1 MYTVY
6 LHVNK
11 INNKKYFGQT
21 CQTLTDRWA
30 QGSTYR
36 NSKHLYRAIQKYG
49 WESFNHFIIADK
61 LTKEEADLLEIK
73 LIQAYDTIKS
83 GYNIC
88 HGGAGVMMGRKHS
101 LETKQKIRE
110 RRKNQVF
117 SKESQKIKAETIL
130 GFKYQYIKVT
140 FHDGNIRKYQLVSE
154 IAEELGFDKGHVNRC
169 LNGKR
174 KSHNKCTFTYCL
186 HQTQTLNNML

>member
-21 CQTLTDRWA
+21 CQKLTDRWA
-30 QGSTYR
+30 RGSTYR
-36 NSKHLYRAIQKYG
+36 NSKHLYSAIQKYG

-61 LTKEEADLLEIK
+61 LTKEEADSLEVK
-73 LIQAYDTIKS
+73 LIQAYDTIRS

-88 HGGAGVMMGRKHS
+88 QGGAGVMMGRKHS

-110 RRKNQVF
+110 CRKNQVF
-117 SKESQKIKAETIL
+117 SKESQKRKAETIL
-130 GFKYQYIKVT
+130 GFKYQYIEVT
-140 FHDGNIRKYQLVSE
+140 FHDGNTRKYQLVTD
-154 IAEELGFDKGHVNRC
+154 IADELGFDRGHINKC

-174 KSHNKCTFTYCL
+174 KSHNKCMFNYCF
-186 HQTQTLNNML
+186 

>member
-21 CQTLTDRWA
+21 CQKLTDRWA
-30 QGSTYR
+30 HGSTYR

-61 LTKEEADLLEIK
+61 LTKEEADSLEIK
-73 LIQAYDTIKS
+73 LIQAYDTIRS

-110 RRKNQVF
+110 RRKKSSF
-117 SKESQKIKAETIL
+117 
-130 GFKYQYIKVT
+130 F
-140 FHDGNIRKYQLVSE
+140 
-154 IAEELGFDKGHVNRC
+154 
-169 LNGKR
+169 KR
-174 KSHNKCTFTYCL
+174 KSENKSRNDTRLQVSIY
-186 HQTQTLNNML
+186 

>member
-21 CQTLTDRWA
+21 CQNPIYRWGH
-30 QGSTYR
+30 GSTYR

-61 LTKEEADLLEIK
+61 LTKEEADSLEVK
-73 LIQAYDTIKS
+73 LIQAYDTIRS

-88 HGGAGVMMGRKHS
+88 QGGAGVMMGRKHS

-110 RRKNQVF
+110 FRKKSSF
-117 SKESQKIKAETIL
+117 L
-130 GFKYQYIKVT
+130 
-140 FHDGNIRKYQLVSE
+140 
-154 IAEELGFDKGHVNRC
+154 
-169 LNGKR
+169 KR
-174 KSHNKCTFTYCL
+174 KSEKKSRNDTWFQIPIY
-186 HQTQTLNNML
+186 

>member
-21 CQTLTDRWA
+21 CQNPIYRWGH
-30 QGSTYR
+30 GSTYR

-49 WESFNHFIIADK
+49 WENFNHFIIADK
-61 LTKEEADLLEIK
+61 LTKEEVDSLEVK

-88 HGGAGVMMGRKHS
+88 QGGAGVMMGRKHS
-101 LETKQKIRE
+101 LDTKQKIRE
-110 RRKNQVF
+110 CRKNQVF
-117 SKESQKIKAETIL
+117 SKESQKRKAETIL
-130 GFKYQYIKVT
+130 GFKYQYIEVT
-140 FHDGNIRKYQLVSE
+140 FHDGNTRNYQLVTD
-154 IAEELGFDKGHVNRC
+154 IKDELGFDRGHINKC
-169 LNGKR
+169 LNGKY
-174 KSHNKCTFTYCL
+174 KSHHKCTFAYCFISN
-186 HQTQTLNNML
+186 TTA